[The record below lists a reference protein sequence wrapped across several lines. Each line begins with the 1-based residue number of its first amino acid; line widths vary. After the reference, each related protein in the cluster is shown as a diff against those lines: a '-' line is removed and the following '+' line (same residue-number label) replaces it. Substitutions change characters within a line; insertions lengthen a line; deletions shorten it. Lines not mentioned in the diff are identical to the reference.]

1 MNAFARIETP
11 FAPVVPAIGVA
22 TDRLG
27 EIIGLAGARMRLDR
41 NAEVYGEGDEAEFV
55 YRVVSGAVRISRVL
69 VDGRRQ
75 IGAFHLAG
83 DIFGFEPGEEHR
95 FCAEA
100 VTDCEIVLIGRSA
113 LLALAARDADIARLL
128 WEHATGD
135 LARAQDHMVLL
146 GRRSATEKVATF
158 LLDMA
163 AREGSRDRIEL
174 PMSRYDIADYLGLT
188 IETVSR
194 TLTQLESRH
203 AIELTEARRI
213 AVRDRG
219 ALDRLAA

>member
-11 FAPVVPAIGVA
+11 YTPVTPAIGRGA
-22 TDRLG
+22 DRLG
-27 EIIGLAGARMRLDR
+27 ETIGLAGARMRLER
-41 NAEVYGEGDEAEFV
+41 NAEIYGEGDAAEFV

-69 VDGRRQ
+69 IDGRRQ

-83 DIFGFEPGEEHR
+83 DVFGFEPGEEHR
-95 FCAEA
+95 FSAEA
-100 VTDCEIVLIGRSA
+100 VSDCEIVLIGRPA
-113 LLALAARDADIARLL
+113 LLALAARDGELARSL
-128 WEHATGD
+128 WEHATAD
-135 LARAQDHMVLL
+135 LARAHDHMVLL

-194 TLTQLESRH
+194 TLTQLESRR

-213 AVRDRG
+213 ALRDRG